1 MKRLVIFGFIV
12 VSLAL
17 SGTASATTI
26 WTEVGAGSLI
36 STAERVDGEGPVNG
50 IVGSL
55 ALEYNETGL
64 VDYYYVSDVY
74 EIGIEDMS
82 AFSASTVWLGSSS
95 AYDTMLWLFDAAG
108 TLLTYNDDN
117 DGDPQARIDGSSLTG
132 LLAGRYY
139 LAISMAYTSPA
150 DTTALSSTGWD
161 YSGQTALAQDEPN
174 EYFVSLE
181 GTSAVPEPATLALL
195 GSGLLGL
202 AFRSRRRR

>member
-1 MKRLVIFGFIV
+1 MKRLMIFGFIV

-55 ALEYNETGL
+55 AREYSETGYA
-64 VDYYYVSDVY
+64 DYYYLSDVY
-74 EIGIEDMS
+74 EIGIADMS
-82 AFSASTVWLGSSS
+82 AFSASTVWLDSSS
-95 AYDTMLWLFDAAG
+95 ANDTMLWLFDAAG
-108 TLLTYNDDN
+108 TLLTFGDDCV
-117 DGDPQARIDGSSLTG
+117 DTQACIDGSSLTG

-139 LAISMAYTSPA
+139 LGISMGYTAPA
-150 DTTALSSTGWD
+150 DGATLSSTGWD
-161 YSGQTALAQDEPN
+161 YSGQEPLGPDDPAA
-174 EYFVSLE
+174 YFVSLE